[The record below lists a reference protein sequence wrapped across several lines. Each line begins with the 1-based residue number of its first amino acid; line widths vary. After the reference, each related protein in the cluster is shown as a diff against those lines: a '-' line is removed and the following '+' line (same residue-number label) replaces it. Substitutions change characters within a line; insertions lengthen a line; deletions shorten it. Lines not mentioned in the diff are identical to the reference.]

1 MHGTLEQ
8 FHRQRSFGRV
18 KLEFGPKGLIRHG
31 EEGSAK
37 ARILP
42 GGKQAV
48 LLNIGGGLA
57 GGDDFA
63 FDVKVNAGAALTVT
77 SQTAERVYR
86 SLGASAEV
94 NTTLSVAEG
103 ATLYWLPQETI
114 FYDGGKLRRSLGAEL
129 AAGANL
135 VVLEPAIFGRSISD
149 EKITNIDFHD
159 RWRIKLDGKLL
170 FAEETQLGP
179 ALPTTA
185 AAMGEA
191 TAMATLLCVGE
202 KFEALTPHLISIFGA
217 HGAASFWNGKLVA
230 RLLAKDGYTLRKLLI
245 KALGSFVEADNLPLN
260 WTV

>member
-1 MHGTLEQ
+1 MHATLEQ

-18 KLEFGPKGLIRHG
+18 KLEFGPRGLIRHG

-63 FDVKVNAGAALTVT
+63 FDVKVNTGTSLTVT

-86 SLGASAEV
+86 SLGTTATV
-94 NTTLSVAEG
+94 NTTLSVAEN

-114 FYDGGKLRRSLGAEL
+114 FYDGGKLKRTLTVEL
-129 AAGANL
+129 AEVANL
-135 VVLEPAIFGRSISD
+135 IALEPAIFGRNASE
-149 EKITNIDFHD
+149 EKITSIDFHD
-159 RWRIKLDGKLL
+159 RWLVKQGGKFL
-170 FAEETQLGP
+170 FADDTKLGP
-179 ALPTTA
+179 ALPVNA
-185 AAMGEA
+185 AALGTA

-202 KFEALTPHLISIFGA
+202 RYEALTPRLNSVFGD

-245 KALGSFVEADNLPLN
+245 QALGSFVEADNLPLN
-260 WTV
+260 WTD

>member
-1 MHGTLEQ
+1 MQATLEQ

-18 KLEFGPKGLIRHG
+18 KLEFGPMGLIRHR

-42 GGKQAV
+42 GGKQGV

-63 FDVKVNAGAALTVT
+63 FDVKVNPDTSLTVT

-94 NTTLSVAEG
+94 NTTLTVAEN

-114 FYDGGKLRRSLGAEL
+114 FYDGGKLKRSLDAEL
-129 AAGANL
+129 SVGANL
-135 VVLEPAIFGRSISD
+135 VALEPAIFGRSTSN
-149 EKITNIDFHD
+149 ETITNIDFHD
-159 RWRIKLDGKLL
+159 RWRIKQDGKLF
-170 FAEETQLGP
+170 FADETQLGP
-179 ALPTTA
+179 TLPTMA
-185 AAMGEA
+185 AAMGGA

-202 KFEALTPHLISIFGA
+202 KFEALVPSLNSIFGP
-217 HGAASFWNGKLVA
+217 HGASSFWNGKLVA

-245 KALGSFVEADNLPLN
+245 KALGSFVEPDNLPLN

>member
-1 MHGTLEQ
+1 MQATLEQ

-18 KLEFGPKGLIRHG
+18 KLEFGSRGLIRHR

-63 FDVKVNAGAALTVT
+63 FDVKVNTGTSLTVT

-94 NTTLSVAEG
+94 NTTLSVAEN

-114 FYDGGKLRRSLGAEL
+114 FYDGAKLQRTISAEL
-129 AAGANL
+129 AGNAKL
-135 VVLEPAIFGRSISD
+135 VMLEPAIFGRSISN
-149 EKITNIDFHD
+149 EKITSIDFHD
-159 RWRIKLDGKLL
+159 RWRIHVGGKLL
-170 FAEETQLGP
+170 FADDTQLGP
-179 ALPTTA
+179 ALPHAA
-185 AAMGEA
+185 AAMGNA
-191 TAMATLLCVGE
+191 TAMATLLCIGPD
-202 KFEALTPHLISIFGA
+202 FESLAQKLNSIFGD

-245 KALGSFVEADNLPLN
+245 QALGSFVEAENLPLN

>member
-1 MHGTLEQ
+1 MQATLEQ

-18 KLEFGPKGLIRHG
+18 KLEFGPMGLIRHR

-37 ARILP
+37 ARMLP

-57 GGDDFA
+57 GGDDFG
-63 FDVKVNAGAALTVT
+63 FDVKVNAATTLTVA

-86 SLGASAEV
+86 SLGATAHV
-94 NTTLSVAEG
+94 NTKLAVAED

-114 FYDGGKLRRSLGAEL
+114 FYDGAKLHRTITAEL
-129 AAGANL
+129 ARSAKL
-135 VVLEPAIFGRSISD
+135 VMLEPAIFGRSISD
-149 EKITNIDFHD
+149 EKITSIDFHD
-159 RWRIKLDGKLL
+159 RWRIHVAGKLL
-170 FAEETQLGP
+170 FADDLQVGP
-179 ALPTTA
+179 ALPERP

-191 TAMATLLCVGE
+191 TAMATLFCVGAD
-202 KFEALTPHLISIFGA
+202 FETLAPKLNSIFGD
-217 HGAASFWNGKLVA
+217 HGASSFWNGKLVA

>member
-18 KLEFGPKGLIRHG
+18 KLEFGSKGLIRHR
-31 EEGSAK
+31 EEGSGK

-63 FDVKVNAGAALTVT
+63 FDVKVNAGTALTVT

-94 NTTLSVAEG
+94 NTTLSVAEN
-103 ATLYWLPQETI
+103 ATLYWLPLETI
-114 FYDGGKLRRSLGAEL
+114 FYDGGRLKRRITAEL
-129 AAGANL
+129 ASSANL
-135 VVLEPAIFGRSISD
+135 VVLEPAIFGRSTSN

-159 RWRIKLDGKLL
+159 RWRVHVDGKLL
-170 FAEETQLGP
+170 FADDTQLGP

-191 TAMATLLCVGE
+191 TAMATLLCVGPN
-202 KFEALTPHLISIFGA
+202 FEALAPKLNAIFRD

-245 KALGSFVEADNLPLN
+245 QALGSFVEAENLPLN

>member
-1 MHGTLEQ
+1 M
-8 FHRQRSFGRV
+8 
-18 KLEFGPKGLIRHG
+18 GLIRHR

-37 ARILP
+37 SRVLP

-63 FDVKVNAGAALTVT
+63 FEVKVNTGTSLTVT

-94 NTTLSVAEG
+94 NTSLAVAEN

-114 FYDGGKLRRSLGAEL
+114 FYDGGRLKRGLTAEL
-129 AAGANL
+129 APNANL
-135 VVLEPAIFGRSISD
+135 VVLEPVIFGRSTSN

-159 RWRIKLDGKLL
+159 RWRIHVDGKLL
-170 FAEETQLGP
+170 FADDTQLGP
-179 ALPTTA
+179 TLPTTA

-191 TAMATLLCVGE
+191 TAMATLLCVGA
-202 KFEALTPHLISIFGA
+202 KFEALAPRVNSVFGD

-245 KALGSFVEADNLPLN
+245 QALGSFVEDENLPLN